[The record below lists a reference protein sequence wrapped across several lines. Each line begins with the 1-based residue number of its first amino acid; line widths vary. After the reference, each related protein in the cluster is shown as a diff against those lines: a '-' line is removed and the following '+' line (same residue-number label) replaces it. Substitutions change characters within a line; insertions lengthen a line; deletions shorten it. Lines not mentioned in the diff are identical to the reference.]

1 MNWRGGDDGW
11 GGGDKGGHP
20 LKQILDRRMNIC
32 TGMPFKLYIIKRR
45 MAKMNSFNFIFR
57 TFHKVL
63 ILTLIDYKSL
73 LAIVL

>member
-1 MNWRGGDDGW
+1 MMVGW
-11 GGGDKGGHP
+11 GGDKGGHP
-20 LKQILDRRMNIC
+20 LKQILDRRMYIC
-32 TGMPFKLYIIKRR
+32 TCMPFKLFIIKRS

-57 TFHKVL
+57 TFHKVS